1 MVLSSFR
8 LKAMKVRV
16 RITKGEETA
25 SKGTGSLE
33 KALMIFQITDPKKY
47 AMILLIRYMFV
58 ALDLSKRCK

>member
-1 MVLSSFR
+1 MVLSSFL

-33 KALMIFQITDPKKY
+33 NALMMFQMTDPKKY
-47 AMILLIRYMFV
+47 AIILLMR
-58 ALDLSKRCK
+58 